1 MPLRSL
7 PLCPGALLASM
18 CILTSP
24 SWAQSAAPE
33 RWQVGVVLDAAST
46 SRGLEL
52 GARDQGVGLG
62 HSDVLV
68 RGAFNA
74 HWSAEVI
81 LGFHTADRKLEH
93 HLENAWVQSRSL
105 PQGLQLRAGRFASQ
119 IGYLNE
125 LHPHADDFTERPL
138 LYRGFLG
145 GHWWDDGLRM
155 NWTAPTP
162 FYLRLGAEVFGGKKL
177 VPQASAARGQRVSTL
192 NLKVGND
199 LGRHSSWQWGLSA
212 LHNPRTAQLAEH
224 HEEPAGQDH
233 GHAHSHAARF
243 TGQSM
248 HISDLVWKW
257 APEGNNRTQQ
267 VRVSWEYAQVSRIHP
282 MLDPALKQA
291 ASSLGAVWRFHPSWE
306 VGARSDWARVHLAQ
320 LHEGEVEALQ
330 GRLRENALMLAY
342 KPSHHQTL
350 RLQLTQQNARNAQ
363 PQEAVF
369 AHPAKRS
376 IQLQYVLSLGAHG
389 AHTY

>member
-1 MPLRSL
+1 
-7 PLCPGALLASM
+7 
-18 CILTSP
+18 
-24 SWAQSAAPE
+24 
-33 RWQVGVVLDAAST
+33 
-46 SRGLEL
+46 
-52 GARDQGVGLG
+52 
-62 HSDVLV
+62 
-68 RGAFNA
+68 
-74 HWSAEVI
+74 
-81 LGFHTADRKLEH
+81 
-93 HLENAWVQSRSL
+93 
-105 PQGLQLRAGRFASQ
+105 
-119 IGYLNE
+119 
-125 LHPHADDFTERPL
+125 
-138 LYRGFLG
+138 
-145 GHWWDDGLRM
+145 
-155 NWTAPTP
+155 
-162 FYLRLGAEVFGGKKL
+162 
-177 VPQASAARGQRVSTL
+177 
-192 NLKVGND
+192 
-199 LGRHSSWQWGLSA
+199 
-212 LHNPRTAQLAEH
+212 
-224 HEEPAGQDH
+224 
-233 GHAHSHAARF
+233 
-243 TGQSM
+243 M

-267 VRVSWEYAQVSRIHP
+267 VHVSWEYAQVSRIHP